1 MDQQLTIA
9 PINAVLEEDTTE
21 NDKPYNLFLWNDPI
35 TPMIVVTKILKK
47 LFGFSKAKAEQ
58 LMLVAHE
65 EGKAVVFTGPK
76 EQAERYCIQLH
87 AAGLQATV
95 GKDS

>member
-65 EGKAVVFTGPK
+65 VFTGPK